1 MDDEDFGEFG
11 FASKKISAK
20 GAFGRDQGKKLAKLR
35 KILKLSKMNQIFEVE
50 DLQ

>member
-20 GAFGRDQGKKLAKLR
+20 RAFGRDQGYQVAD
-35 KILKLSKMNQIFEVE
+35 NFENIE
-50 DLQ
+50 NLYKRY

>member
-20 GAFGRDQGKKLAKLR
+20 GAFGRDQVLGFWR
-35 KILKLSKMNQIFEVE
+35 
-50 DLQ
+50 

>member
-20 GAFGRDQGKKLAKLR
+20 GAFGRDQGKKLGKLQ
-35 KILKLSKMNQIFEVE
+35 KILKLSKMVKMSEFE

>member
-20 GAFGRDQGKKLAKLR
+20 GAFGRDQVYQVADNSENTENFR
-35 KILKLSKMNQIFEVE
+35 NILQSSCS
-50 DLQ
+50 